1 MNIQYD
7 NNNNNNDNDGT
18 LTNKEHL
25 EAIVSTFPQIEYAFG
40 YGSGVFLQ
48 QNHDK
53 EAMIDLILSI
63 PDTGNGNEINTT
75 SYEHNSTNVYNV
87 YKWHEQNIQMN
98 PDHYAFIP
106 KLLGPNFITM
116 LQRTGAGCYFN
127 PMVNIKT
134 KAGIDIGTGTG
145 TNDDSNSYSHRLVK
159 YGVISHSKLKQD
171 LMEWD
176 CMYIAGRMH
185 KPILALNQ
193 KQSSS
198 VLSQDGTCS
207 SYGMQ
212 SDEITYLQEN
222 YNLKYAF
229 ATALLLLPLHNNIN
243 KNNKNNN
250 NDAIDD
256 INNTNDRRI
265 KINHLFEIIAGLS
278 YIGDPRL
285 AAGAEDPGKVSKL
298 VNSNGQLERFKSL
311 YQYQISNLEQQ
322 GVITSTCIDET
333 CSYNNNQSKSIG
345 GIKNQEYIIEVDVHD
360 WAVRRK
366 LLLDLP
372 KNVQYHMMKHHNY
385 YNLTQTQ
392 PSSLSSTNNFTNF
405 TNMNHHAT
413 QEEITSFANNLT
425 KTIGKI
431 VGRPAR
437 IQSAK
442 GLLTAGVH
450 KSIQYVWAKLA
461 KGALRNVRL
470 K

>member
-1 MNIQYD
+1 MSD
-7 NNNNNNDNDGT
+7 CSNDNDNSDGT

-25 EAIVSTFPQIEYAFG
+25 EAIISTFPQIEYAFG
-40 YGSGVFLQ
+40 YGSGVFSQQQQ

-63 PDTGNGNEINTT
+63 PDDTCNNGD
-75 SYEHNSTNVYNV
+75 NSTATNVYN
-87 YKWHEQNIQMN
+87 WHEQNIQMN

-116 LQRTGAGCYFN
+116 LQHTGAGCYFN
-127 PMVNIKT
+127 PMVKIRTEKSH
-134 KAGIDIGTGTG
+134 
-145 TNDDSNSYSHRLVK
+145 SNMSNMSRLVK

-185 KPILALNQ
+185 KPILALNE
-193 KQSSS
+193 SSS
-198 VLSQDGTCS
+198 SSSSQEINNGNNR
-207 SYGMQ
+207 MQ
-212 SDEITYLQEN
+212 SDEIMYLQEH

-229 ATALLLLPLHNNIN
+229 ASALLLLPLHNN
-243 KNNKNNN
+243 NNN
-250 NDAIDD
+250 ATDD
-256 INNTNDRRI
+256 DDRRI
-265 KINHLFEIIAGLS
+265 KINNLFEIIAGLS

-322 GVITSTCIDET
+322 GVISTGTGIGTGTGKDTDTGCHD
-333 CSYNNNQSKSIG
+333 SNSQPKSIG
-345 GIKNQEYIIEVDVHD
+345 DNNKEVFIEVDVHD

-366 LLLDLP
+366 LLSDLP
-372 KNVQYHMMKHHNY
+372 KNIQYQMMKHHKY
-385 YNLTQTQ
+385 QYQYQHNLAQQ
-392 PSSLSSTNNFTNF
+392 HSSPSTNIANLNTN
-405 TNMNHHAT
+405 AT
-413 QEEITSFANNLT
+413 QEEITLFAKDLT
-425 KTIGKI
+425 NTIGQI